1 MSGLNTTWVLLL
13 AAGASCRFGSPKAL
27 APWQNGTLISHAIAV
42 SKAVADH
49 RVLAVIGADAAL
61 VRNHVQ
67 GIHSTVNNH
76 WENGMGRSIATG
88 IRAIMALGEPVR
100 AVIVLPVD
108 QPLVSP
114 QHLRQL
120 AEASFRTEQ
129 MILTANAFEKGPPA
143 CLPFRYFPQA
153 LAFNGQKGL
162 KSILTETNH
171 TTLYNPHAFLDAD
184 TPQAL
189 KHLAESAAGYSYNP

>member
-1 MSGLNTTWVLLL
+1 MSGLNSTWVLLL
-13 AAGASCRFGSPKAL
+13 AAGASSRFGSPKAL
-27 APWQNGTLISHAIAV
+27 ALWQNGTLISHAIEV
-42 SKAVADH
+42 SKAVACH

-61 VRNHVQ
+61 MRNHVQ

-76 WENGMGRSIATG
+76 WEDGMGRSIATG
-88 IRAIMALGEPVR
+88 IRSVMALGEPVG
-100 AVIVLPVD
+100 AVIILPVD

-114 QHLRQL
+114 QHLTRL
-120 AEASFRTEQ
+120 AETSFRTGQ
-129 MILTANAFEKGPPA
+129 IILTANAFEKGPPA

-153 LAFNGQKGL
+153 LALNGQKGL

-171 TTLYNPHAFLDAD
+171 TILYNPQAFLDAD

-189 KHLAESAAGYSYNP
+189 KHLAMLTARYSY